1 MVVLAHFT
9 TKKAPD
15 ECSTG
20 AFVVLLKLLLLL
32 VFQQIANFRKQ
43 FFFVAGFCW
52 WLGSGRLFFLTRE
65 RIDTLDEY
73 EDAESNNREVD
84 NILDEIAVHDFSFA
98 DVDRQGLE

>member
-1 MVVLAHFT
+1 MMSC
-9 TKKAPD
+9 D

-52 WLGSGRLFFLTRE
+52 WLVLR
-65 RIDTLDEY
+65 
-73 EDAESNNREVD
+73 
-84 NILDEIAVHDFSFA
+84 AVL
-98 DVDRQGLE
+98 VGT